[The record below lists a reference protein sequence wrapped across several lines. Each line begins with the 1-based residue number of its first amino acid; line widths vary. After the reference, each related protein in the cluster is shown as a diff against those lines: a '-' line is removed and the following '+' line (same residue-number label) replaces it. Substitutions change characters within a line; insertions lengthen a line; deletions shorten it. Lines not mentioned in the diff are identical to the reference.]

1 MNKCIYIV
9 IFLTACSALFSQSYL
24 HDYNSSYINTK
35 SSDAPNTLIW
45 GSILLITPT
54 LVLEDGKANFGLSK
68 EISLGKF
75 PYGRAEFDYTYA
87 FRNERT
93 SLIHLSYNLDIPTN
107 LDFNQSSLFMFS
119 PGAGYYTD
127 FTRKGFYV
135 QAAFGLWASTGF
147 SNSISIHPNIKA
159 RKTFM
164 QDNQPGVFE
173 ISIGVG
179 FGFYSK

>member
-1 MNKCIYIV
+1 MKKFFTAVFLLFI
-9 IFLTACSALFSQSYL
+9 IFYNGYSQLSFKYKDSKVSDNTA
-24 HDYNSSYINTK
+24 NS
-35 SSDAPNTLIW
+35 LLL
-45 GSILLITPT
+45 GSILVISPNLII
-54 LVLEDGKANFGLSK
+54 EDGKSYFGLSK

-75 PYGRAEFDYTYA
+75 PYGRAEFDYAYA
-87 FRNERT
+87 FRKERT
-93 SLIHLSYNLDIPTN
+93 SLAHISYNIDIPTN
-107 LDFNQSSLFMFS
+107 FNFKQSSMFMFS

-127 FTRKGFYV
+127 FTHKGFFV

-147 SNSISIHPNIKA
+147 SNNISIHPNIKA

-179 FGFYSK
+179 FGFYSR